1 LLITGLTIHMFWFGF
16 CFLEWMTYLYNLALG
31 LQMAY
36 SIVFMYRVG
45 CITRGGFLSGIFVAF
60 HFKETAVI
68 ILLFCGWHAYM
79 NSLSLSFCL
88 FISLSLSLSLSL
100 SYSRCLV
107 YPSHP
112 DSHNISNSF
121 YLSISLLKFFTP
133 FFFISQFSTFFTL
146 HQEILLPLLLSYIY
160 L

>member
-1 LLITGLTIHMFWFGF
+1 
-16 CFLEWMTYLYNLALG
+16 MTYLYNLALG

-79 NSLSLSFCL
+79 NSLSLSLSFCL
-88 FISLSLSLSLSL
+88 FISLSLSLSLIFSL
-100 SYSRCLV
+100 SCLSKPSRLAQ
-107 YPSHP
+107 YIKLILPIH
-112 DSHNISNSF
+112 
-121 YLSISLLKFFTP
+121 ISLEIFYSILFYFTVFYIFHTP
-133 FFFISQFSTFFTL
+133 SGNFTTPSS
-146 HQEILLPLLLSYIY
+146 IIY
-160 L
+160 LFVKKWMRNV

>member
-1 LLITGLTIHMFWFGF
+1 MFWFGF

-79 NSLSLSFCL
+79 NSLSLSLSVC
-88 FISLSLSLSLSL
+88 LSLSLSLSFSHILVVL
-100 SYSRCLV
+100 SIQAIPTRTIYQTHFT
-107 YPSHP
+107 YP
-112 DSHNISNSF
+112 
-121 YLSISLLKFFTP
+121 YLSWNFLLHSFLFHSFLHFSHSIRKFYYP
-133 FFFISQFSTFFTL
+133 FFYHIFICKKVD
-146 HQEILLPLLLSYIY
+146 EKCV
-160 L
+160 